1 MSNGNWIKLNRELFE
16 KPIWLNSTAEQKVIL
31 IAILGMVNHA
41 PVEWEWNGNKF
52 SCKPGQKITSLQGI
66 AEKCGKGITI
76 QNVRTALKRFE
87 KLEFLTNESTKQGRL
102 ITVVNWGKYQSADTK
117 HNNEANNQLTN
128 DQQRPNNQLTT
139 NKNNKNDKNDKEERE
154 RTARKSAY
162 GRKGKVLLTDEE
174 YKAIKEHF
182 TDADGL
188 INHVGEY
195 LANASKHYED
205 HDSLIWQI
213 GKQDKWAVN
222 HKTQTYELS
231 QEEIDRM
238 RTEAFGEGWK
248 Q

>member
-1 MSNGNWIKLNRELFE
+1 M
-16 KPIWLNSTAEQKVIL
+16 
-31 IAILGMVNHA
+31 
-41 PVEWEWNGNKF
+41 
-52 SCKPGQKITSLQGI
+52 
-66 AEKCGKGITI
+66 GKGYITI
-76 QNVRTALKRFE
+76 NRKLQKHWLWDDKPFSKGQAWIDMLMRARHTDEKKLVRGELLDRKRGDVCCSLSYLAKEWGWSRE
-87 KLEFLTNESTKQGRL
+87 KVRRFMAMLESDGMITLHATTHDTTITIENYDKYQFKRTTNEATDEATDLATDEAQR
-102 ITVVNWGKYQSADTK
+102 
-117 HNNEANNQLTN
+117 NN
-128 DQQRPNNQLTT
+128 D
-139 NKNNKNDKNDKEERE
+139 NKCINKGRE
-154 RTARKSAY
+154 RDARKSAY

-213 GKQDKWAVN
+213 GKQDKWAV
-222 HKTQTYELS
+222 KRQTQTYELT

>member
-1 MSNGNWIKLNRELFE
+1 M
-16 KPIWLNSTAEQKVIL
+16 
-31 IAILGMVNHA
+31 
-41 PVEWEWNGNKF
+41 
-52 SCKPGQKITSLQGI
+52 
-66 AEKCGKGITI
+66 GKGYITI
-76 QNVRTALKRFE
+76 NRKLQKHWLWDDKPFSKGQAWIDMLMRARHTDEKKLVRGELLARKRGDVCCSLSYLAKEWGWSRE
-87 KLEFLTNESTKQGRL
+87 KVRRFMAMLESDGMITLHATTHDTTITIENYDKYQFKRTTNEATDEATDLATDLATDEAQR
-102 ITVVNWGKYQSADTK
+102 
-117 HNNEANNQLTN
+117 NNDNKCINN
-128 DQQRPNNQLTT
+128 
-139 NKNNKNDKNDKEERE
+139 ERE
-154 RTARKSAY
+154 RAARKSAY

-174 YKAIKEHF
+174 YKAIKEYF
-182 TDADGL
+182 ADADGL

>member
-1 MSNGNWIKLNRELFE
+1 MNNGNWIKLNR
-16 KPIWLNSTAEQKVIL
+16 
-31 IAILGMVNHA
+31 AILD
-41 PVEWEWNGNKF
+41 WEWYDDVNVSRVFIHLLLTANYEPKNWHGIQIER
-52 SCKPGQKITSLQGI
+52 GQRVISIGGL
-66 AEKCGKGITI
+66 AEETGLTVR
-76 QNVRTALKRFE
+76 QTRTALDKLKSTGELTSRATNKYTLVTIENYSKFQDVKHDSDKQNDKQRDKRT
-87 KLEFLTNESTKQGRL
+87 TNERQ
-102 ITVVNWGKYQSADTK
+102 
-117 HNNEANNQLTN
+117 TN
-128 DQQRPNNQLTT
+128 DNNIR
-139 NKNNKNDKNDKEERE
+139 NKEYKECKEERE

-174 YKAIKEHF
+174 YQAIKEYF
-182 TDADGL
+182 VDADGL

-213 GKQDKWAVN
+213 GKQDKWAV
-222 HKTQTYELS
+222 KRQTQTYELT

>member
-1 MSNGNWIKLNRELFE
+1 
-16 KPIWLNSTAEQKVIL
+16 
-31 IAILGMVNHA
+31 MVKR
-41 PVEWEWNGNKF
+41 P
-52 SCKPGQKITSLQGI
+52 TS
-66 AEKCGKGITI
+66 
-76 QNVRTALKRFE
+76 
-87 KLEFLTNESTKQGRL
+87 
-102 ITVVNWGKYQSADTK
+102 
-117 HNNEANNQLTN
+117 
-128 DQQRPNNQLTT
+128 DQQAT
-139 NKNNKNDKNDKEERE
+139 NKRPRTKKEKKGRREEERE

-162 GRKGKVLLTDEE
+162 GRKGKVMLTDEE

>member
-1 MSNGNWIKLNRELFE
+1 MSNGNWIKLNRALFD
-16 KPIWLNSTAEQKVIL
+16 KPIWLNSTAEQKVVL

-41 PVEWEWNGNKF
+41 PTEWEWKGEKY
-52 SCKPGQKITSLQGI
+52 SCEPGQKITSLPKIVEQ
-66 AEKCGKGITI
+66 CGKGITI

-87 KLEFLTNESTKQGRL
+87 KLGFLTDESTEQGRL
-102 ITVVNWGKYQSADTK
+102 ITVVNWGKYQHESCEP
-117 HNNEANNQLTN
+117 NRQPNRQLT
-128 DQQRPNNQLTT
+128 DGQQTANRRLTS
-139 NKNNKNDKNDKEERE
+139 NKNNKNNKNDKEERE
-154 RTARKSAY
+154 RAAHKSAY
-162 GRKGKVLLTDEE
+162 GRKGKVMLTDEE
-174 YKAIKEHF
+174 YQAIKEYF
-182 TDADGL
+182 ADADGL

-222 HKTQTYELS
+222 HKTQPYELS

>member
-1 MSNGNWIKLNRELFE
+1 M
-16 KPIWLNSTAEQKVIL
+16 
-31 IAILGMVNHA
+31 
-41 PVEWEWNGNKF
+41 
-52 SCKPGQKITSLQGI
+52 
-66 AEKCGKGITI
+66 GKGYITI
-76 QNVRTALKRFE
+76 NRKLQKHWLWDDKPFSKGQAWIDMLMRARHTEEKKLVRGELLARKRGDVCCSLSYLAKEWGWSRE
-87 KLEFLTNESTKQGRL
+87 KVRRFMAMLESDGMITLHATTHDTTITIENYDKYQFKRTTNEATDEATDLATDLATDEAQR
-102 ITVVNWGKYQSADTK
+102 
-117 HNNEANNQLTN
+117 NN
-128 DQQRPNNQLTT
+128 D
-139 NKNNKNDKNDKEERE
+139 NKCINKGRE
-154 RTARKSAY
+154 RDARKSAY

-182 TDADGL
+182 ADADGL

-213 GKQDKWAVN
+213 GKQDKWAV
-222 HKTQTYELS
+222 KRQTQTYELS

>member
-1 MSNGNWIKLNRELFE
+1 MNNGNFIKLNRSILKWEWYDDINTKAVFLHALLKANYEEGAYRGHKLMPGDVVFGR
-16 KPIWLNSTAEQKVIL
+16 KKWAEQ
-31 IAILGMVNHA
+31 LGLS
-41 PVEWEWNGNKF
+41 ER
-52 SCKPGQKITSLQGI
+52 Q
-66 AEKCGKGITI
+66 
-76 QNVRTALKRFE
+76 VRTAIEHLKETGEISTIKTTNRF
-87 KLEFLTNESTKQGRL
+87 
-102 ITVVNWGKYQSADTK
+102 TVLRIENWALYQSKDG
-117 HNNEANNQLTN
+117 E
-128 DQQRPNNQLTT
+128 TT
-139 NKNNKNDKNDKEERE
+139 NKRPTSDQQATNKRPRTKKEKKGRREEERE

-162 GRKGKVLLTDEE
+162 GRKGKVMLTDEE